1 MSLSR
6 EGLQLPV
13 DSGGEEGY
21 ARMGIIEKRRNALER
36 NKGEME
42 AREKKMHVL
51 DEDRAPS
58 AKKGA
63 SL

>member
-1 MSLSR
+1 MR
-6 EGLQLPV
+6 E
-13 DSGGEEGY
+13 EW
-21 ARMGIIEKRRNALER
+21 GIIEKRRNALER
-36 NKGEME
+36 DKGEME